1 MGKKDPRVDVYINKA
16 REFAKPVLEHIRDFV
31 HETCPDVE
39 EKIKWSFPHFD
50 YKNQMMCSMA
60 SFKEHC
66 TFGFWK
72 ASLLKDLKGK
82 SGQTAMGQFGRMT
95 KVSDLPSKKVLKSLI
110 KDAMKLND
118 SEIKISAKSKSSKKK
133 ELIVPG
139 YFMKAIKK
147 NKKALKTFENFSYS
161 QKKEYVEWVTEAK
174 TEPTR
179 KKRIATAIEWMSEG
193 KIHNWKYLK
202 K

>member
-82 SGQTAMGQFGRMT
+82 SGQTAMGQFGRIT

>member
-16 REFAKPVLEHIRDFV
+16 REFAKPVLEHIRDVV

-82 SGQTAMGQFGRMT
+82 SGQTAMGQFGRIT

-133 ELIVPG
+133 ELTVPG

-147 NKKALKTFENFSYS
+147 NKKALKTFEDFSYS

>member
-118 SEIKISAKSKSSKKK
+118 SEIKISAKSKSSEKK
-133 ELIVPG
+133 ELTVPG

-161 QKKEYVEWVTEAK
+161 LKKEYVEWVTEAK

-179 KKRIATAIEWMSEG
+179 KKRITTAIEWMSEG

>member
-1 MGKKDPRVDVYINKA
+1 MGKKDPHVDVYINKA

-82 SGQTAMGQFGRMT
+82 SGQTAMGQFGRIT

-133 ELIVPG
+133 ELTVPG

>member
-1 MGKKDPRVDVYINKA
+1 
-16 REFAKPVLEHIRDFV
+16 
-31 HETCPDVE
+31 
-39 EKIKWSFPHFD
+39 
-50 YKNQMMCSMA
+50 
-60 SFKEHC
+60 
-66 TFGFWK
+66 
-72 ASLLKDLKGK
+72 
-82 SGQTAMGQFGRMT
+82 
-95 KVSDLPSKKVLKSLI
+95 
-110 KDAMKLND
+110 AMKLND

-133 ELIVPG
+133 ELTVPG

-147 NKKALKTFENFSYS
+147 NKKELKTFENFSYS

-179 KKRIATAIEWMSEG
+179 KKRITTAIEWMSEG